1 VNDAVMSCTM
11 GIFPSRYEPWGLTIM
26 EAGAL
31 LALGV
36 TTNSSGAGS
45 FIQKIFKEVKK
56 GLIVLNVKQ
65 KNDDQISNDLSEI
78 MKSIVLMDKDSLLE
92 LSINARNIAEQ
103 LDWRIQINNYVK
115 AYNMAV
121 K

>member
-1 VNDAVMSCTM
+1 
-11 GIFPSRYEPWGLTIM
+11 
-26 EAGAL
+26 
-31 LALGV
+31 
-36 TTNSSGAGS
+36 
-45 FIQKIFKEVKK
+45 
-56 GLIVLNVKQ
+56 
-65 KNDDQISNDLSEI
+65 
-78 MKSIVLMDKDSLLE
+78 MDKDSLLE